1 MSGAA
6 AGIRP
11 VQPLADYE
19 RRFRR
24 AGLPLFIEGFS
35 AREDV
40 WTRASPFLALVF
52 IGEVLGAIQ
61 LDWSFLA
68 NVAAATGGLAISVI
82 AFGLVNLS
90 RKRPFWS
97 LPRDIGVV
105 ELAAFVVIPAGL
117 PLIFGGQVGSALV
130 TLAANAV
137 LLLVTYSVVAYGL
150 FAIVRWT
157 VPRLLEQM
165 VSSVGALSRSV
176 PLLMVFALVL
186 FLNTEMWQVFSE
198 MPDAYL
204 VLVGLMVVLVG
215 VTFVTVRLPR
225 EVRVLEDEA
234 GAGAPPLDGR
244 QRVNV
249 ALVLFASQGLQV
261 AVVALAVASVFV
273 VFGALAVGPD
283 VRKIWEVTDG
293 GTVVSFTLLGDR
305 IVITEALLRV
315 AGAIGAL
322 SGVYYAIA
330 VLTDAT
336 YRKEF
341 LDELTREMRETFTAR
356 AEYLEL
362 RARD

>member
-1 MSGAA
+1 
-6 AGIRP
+6 

-24 AGLPLFIEGFS
+24 AGLPLFIEDLS
-35 AREDV
+35 ARKDV
-40 WTRASPFLALVF
+40 WTRVSPFLLLVF
-52 IGEVLGAIQ
+52 IGEMLGATQ
-61 LDWSFLA
+61 LDWPFLA
-68 NVAAATGGLAISVI
+68 NVAATIGGLAIGIS
-82 AFGLVNLS
+82 AFGLLNRV
-90 RKRPFWS
+90 RGRPFWS
-97 LPRDIGVV
+97 LPRDVGAA
-105 ELAAFVVIPAGL
+105 ELAGFVLIPAVL

-130 TLAANAV
+130 TAAANV
-137 LLLVTYSVVAYGL
+137 LLLAIAYVVTAYGL

-157 VPRLLEQM
+157 LPRLLEQM
-165 VSSVGALSRSV
+165 VFSVGALSRSV

-204 VLVGLMVVLVG
+204 VLVGIMVLLVG
-215 VTFVTVRLPR
+215 MTFALVRLPR
-225 EVRVLEDEA
+225 EVRLLEDEA

-244 QRVNV
+244 QRLNV

-261 AVVALAVASVFV
+261 VVVTLAVTLIFV
-273 VFGALAVGPD
+273 VFGALAVGPS
-283 VRKIWEVTDG
+283 VREIWEVAE
-293 GTVVSFTLLGDR
+293 GTKVLSFTLLGDR
-305 IVITEALLRV
+305 IEITEALLRV

-341 LDELTREMRETFTAR
+341 LEELTGEMRETFTAR
-356 AEYLEL
+356 AEYLDL
-362 RARD
+362 LAQR

>member
-1 MSGAA
+1 
-6 AGIRP
+6 

-24 AGLPLFIEGFS
+24 AGLPLFIEDLS

-52 IGEVLGAIQ
+52 IGEMLGAAQ
-61 LDWSFLA
+61 LDWPFLA
-68 NVAAATGGLAISVI
+68 NVAATLGGLAIGIS
-82 AFGLVNLS
+82 AFGVLNRV
-90 RKRPFWS
+90 RGRRFWS
-97 LPRDIGVV
+97 WPRDVGAP
-105 ELAAFVVIPAGL
+105 ELVGFVLIPGIL
-117 PLIFGGQVGSALV
+117 PSIFGGQVGSSLV
-130 TLAANAV
+130 TAAANIV
-137 LLLVTYSVVAYGL
+137 LLLLAYVVVAYGL

-157 VPRLLEQM
+157 APRLLKQM
-165 VSSVGALSRSV
+165 VVSVGALSRSV

-204 VLVGLMVVLVG
+204 ALVAVMVLAVGM
-215 VTFVTVRLPR
+215 TFAVVRLPR
-225 EVRVLEDEA
+225 EVRLLEEEA
-234 GAGAPPLDGR
+234 GVDAPPLDGR
-244 QRVNV
+244 QRMNV

-261 AVVALAVASVFV
+261 VVVSLAVALVFI
-273 VFGALAVGPD
+273 VFGALAVGPA
-283 VRKIWEVTDG
+283 VRDIWQVADG
-293 GTVVSFTLLGDR
+293 GTVVSFTLFGDR
-305 IVITEALLRV
+305 IEITEALLRV

-341 LDELTREMRETFTAR
+341 LDELTGEMRETFVAR
-356 AEYLEL
+356 SDYLAL
-362 RARD
+362 RAQQ

>member
-1 MSGAA
+1 V
-6 AGIRP
+6 P
-11 VQPLADYE
+11 PLEDYE

-24 AGLPLFIEGFS
+24 AGLPLFIEDLS

-40 WTRASPFLALVF
+40 WTRAAPFLALVF

-61 LDWSFLA
+61 LEWSLPA
-68 NVAAATGGLAISVI
+68 NIAAAAGGLAISVT
-82 AFGLVNLS
+82 AFGLLNLS

-97 LPRDIGVV
+97 LPRDVGAV
-105 ELAAFVVIPAGL
+105 ELAGFVVIPAVL

-130 TLAANAV
+130 TLAANAA
-137 LLLVTYSVVAYGL
+137 LLLVSYVVVKYGL

-157 VPRLLEQM
+157 VPRLFEQM

-204 VLVGLMVVLVG
+204 VLVGFMVLLVG
-215 VTFVTVRLPR
+215 VTFVVVRLPR
-225 EVRVLEDEA
+225 EVRLLEEEA
-234 GAGAPPLDGR
+234 GEGAPPLDSR
-244 QRVNV
+244 QRANV

-273 VFGALAVGPD
+273 VFGGLAVGPS
-283 VRKIWEVTDG
+283 VRQIWEVTDG
-293 GTVVSFTLLGDR
+293 GTVVSFNLLGDR

-315 AGAIGAL
+315 SGAIGAL

-341 LDELTREMRETFTAR
+341 LDELTSEMRETFTAR
-356 AEYLEL
+356 AEYLAL
-362 RARD
+362 RARS